1 MLTFWEEKI
10 INLKKSFHSFLNNS
24 FSQMFSYIKIID
36 ICEQNLTITFH
47 GNNEKLKQI
56 KEILVK
62 DYFETATFIYKNNEN
77 ESFVIVCKNQTCS
90 EKLKDIED
98 VKKYLNEKLI

>member
-1 MLTFWEEKI
+1 
-10 INLKKSFHSFLNNS
+10 
-24 FSQMFSYIKIID
+24 MFSYIKIID
-36 ICEQNLTITFH
+36 ICEQNLTVTFH
-47 GNNEKLKQI
+47 GNNEELKQI
-56 KEILVK
+56 KEILIK

-90 EKLKDIED
+90 EKLKKIED

>member
-1 MLTFWEEKI
+1 MEGKNYKFKKI
-10 INLKKSFHSFLNNS
+10 LSFFFLIIVSLK
-24 FSQMFSYIKIID
+24 MFSYIKIID

-77 ESFVIVCKNQTCS
+77 ESFVIVCKKSN
-90 EKLKDIED
+90 L
-98 VKKYLNEKLI
+98 L